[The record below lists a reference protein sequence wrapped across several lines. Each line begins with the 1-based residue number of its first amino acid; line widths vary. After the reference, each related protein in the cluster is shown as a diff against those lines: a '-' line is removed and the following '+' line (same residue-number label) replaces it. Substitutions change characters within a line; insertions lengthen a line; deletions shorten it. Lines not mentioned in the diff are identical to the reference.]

1 MPIQLADILEH
12 KNPNYPIVDA
22 TSLKGNTYPIS
33 ELSETGSIPSEKRK
47 EGMIVFVQD
56 ENEYYGFIGDVASEW
71 EDSTKW
77 KSISGAESVT
87 TELYRQTSSETSTSL
102 GPGWITVATNISNR
116 RHGEVIVSDSESGDH
131 AFIRIDWM
139 RSYADSNFTV
149 LNVGGHQNRIT
160 GVRVLENDE
169 NKTYGVK
176 KLQVYVTVESVYGV
190 RVNTLGT
197 PKGYSAH
204 TAVAATTVENTID
217 GYTIQGNALT
227 DLNSSSLAAEEG
239 LTVGGDI
246 AVAGTVDG
254 VDISELPTS
263 FAPTDAEKNIQADW
277 NETTTTSDAFIQNKP
292 NTFAPSAHNHDNTYR
307 KLSGGTLT
315 GNLTLNSAN
324 PEILF
329 NGTSDL
335 GVDMAIKATPEGLD
349 FYEPEDNNTIHFQ
362 ILDGTG
368 VNSKFGLQVGG
379 TSVISSERVLKNVT
393 GNISMFTNDS
403 NYITSYTDNDV
414 SIANL
419 KTRLAG
425 GFADN
430 AVTIGDSTDIVT
442 IPGDLVVTGTTTT
455 NNVETV
461 STSNGV
467 VFEGNVADALEGTLL
482 AGTLSEDRTYT
493 LPDRSGTVMITNEK
507 SYLSLT
513 GNTGE
518 WFTLFQ
524 ITDQMGPI
532 NCKMYTYA
540 HDCVEFNVA
549 EGYNNPSNDNSGS
562 ITIINSVQ
570 NPNNDYATTKAVRIN
585 NDGYVEVQLAWGSS
599 DTNPKVNIGVI
610 VEGYQAPTLYATLET
625 STETAPISD
634 SVDVNKTG
642 LLRSKSHLIIG
653 GTSEDTSTNT
663 IKLSS
668 EEDSYINNSKNF
680 GIGTDSPE
688 KKLHVSSNDQSNARI
703 RISNT
708 STSGG
713 GNIDL
718 IAGINN
724 VGQDGFSIYN
734 ATSNQTQ
741 LVVLGNGNVGIG
753 TDSPD
758 SKLEVLGI
766 ADLGS
771 NGYQIRTHNS
781 VGNKS
786 AIIHRKES
794 GGNLELRAESN
805 DYDQLFLKNG
815 GNVGIGTASPGQK
828 LEVEGNIRLSKSNDV
843 FNGLEIGRDSNTLNS
858 FIIQRENADLFI
870 RTNNTD
876 RIRIK
881 SDGKVGIGTAEPDE
895 KLHINNGRILIND
908 NSTPII
914 TKRSTIHRSWVHH
927 IANDSSY
934 IFAPST
940 ENGGNTWDWGNTFK
954 IGVNGDGRF
963 KGDVTANDF
972 ITTSDRRIK
981 SNIQEIENGLDV
993 IKQFTS
999 YEYEKEGRQDAGFI
1013 AQEVA
1018 EAIPYAVFTD
1028 DKGMLSMSDRPVLA
1042 HMHKAILELEKRIK
1056 SIENKLN

>member
-1 MPIQLADILEH
+1 MPIKLSDILEH

-77 KSISGAESVT
+77 KQISAE
-87 TELYRQTSSETSTSL
+87 
-102 GPGWITVATNISNR
+102 TN
-116 RHGEVIVSDSESGDH
+116 V
-131 AFIRIDWM
+131 
-139 RSYADSNFTV
+139 
-149 LNVGGHQNRIT
+149 
-160 GVRVLENDE
+160 
-169 NKTYGVK
+169 
-176 KLQVYVTVESVYGV
+176 
-190 RVNTLGT
+190 
-197 PKGYSAH
+197 
-204 TAVAATTVENTID
+204 
-217 GYTIQGNALT
+217 
-227 DLNSSSLAAEEG
+227 
-239 LTVGGDI
+239 
-246 AVAGTVDG
+246 
-254 VDISELPTS
+254 
-263 FAPTDAEKNIQADW
+263 QADW

-292 NTFAPSAHNHDNTYR
+292 TIPTVPVSYAPTDAEKNVQVDWDEEDEASDAFIQNKPNTFAPSTHNHDNTYL

-349 FYEPEDNNTIHFQ
+349 FYEPEDLNKIHFQ
-362 ILDGTG
+362 ILDDMG
-368 VNSKFGLQVGG
+368 VNSPFGLQVGG
-379 TSVISSERVLKNVT
+379 ISVISSERVLKNVT

-403 NYITSYTDNDV
+403 NYITSYTDNNV

-419 KTRLAG
+419 KTKLAG
-425 GFADN
+425 GFANN
-430 AVTIGDSTDIVT
+430 AVAIGDSDDTVT
-442 IPGDLVVTGTTTT
+442 IPGNLVVTGTTTT
-455 NNVETV
+455 NNVEIV

-467 VFEGNVADALEGTLL
+467 VFEGNVADASEGTLL
-482 AGTLSEDRTYT
+482 AGTLSADRTYT

-507 SYLSLT
+507 HYPSLT
-513 GNTGE
+513 GNSGE

-549 EGYNNPSNDNSGS
+549 EGYNNPSNGNNGS

-570 NPNNDYATTKAVRIN
+570 NPNGSYATTQAVRIN
-585 NDGYVEVQLAWGSS
+585 NEGYVEVQLVWDSS
-599 DTNPKVNIGVI
+599 PTDLTVDIGVI
-610 VEGYQAPTLYATLET
+610 VEGYQAPTLYDTLKT
-625 STETAPISD
+625 TTETAPISD

-653 GTSEDTSTNT
+653 GGYEDTSTNT

-668 EEDSYINNSKNF
+668 KEDSYINNSKNF
-680 GIGTDSPE
+680 GIGTTNPKE
-688 KKLHVSSNDQSNARI
+688 KLTIKGTDQYVATEQTSYPWGGTHTIGVKMGADEDAGLLDFRRWTGTNTIHGTALITQVNSDGGYGLDFRVDNKLT
-703 RISNT
+703 NT
-708 STSGG
+708 PATTSRMFLSTSGE
-713 GNIDL
+713 
-718 IAGINN
+718 
-724 VGQDGFSIYN
+724 
-734 ATSNQTQ
+734 
-741 LVVLGNGNVGIG
+741 VGIG
-753 TDSPD
+753 TT
-758 SKLEVLGI
+758 
-766 ADLGS
+766 
-771 NGYQIRTHNS
+771 N
-781 VGNKS
+781 
-786 AIIHRKES
+786 
-794 GGNLELRAESN
+794 
-805 DYDQLFLKNG
+805 
-815 GNVGIGTASPGQK
+815 PGQK
-828 LEVEGNIRLSKSNDV
+828 LEVEGNIRLSKSDDV
-843 FNGLEIGRDSNTLNS
+843 GNGLEIGRDSSTLNS

-895 KLHINNGRILIND
+895 KLHINSGRILIKD

-914 TKRSTIHRSWVHH
+914 TKRSTDHRSWVHH

-934 IFAPST
+934 TFAPST